1 MGLGEQAGLEGT
13 DDSSARS
20 GGPGRTVACVHGYFA
35 GRVQGVGFRYTAR
48 ALAQRHGVV
57 GFVRN
62 LADGRVELEAEGPPT
77 QVSEYLEALQ
87 REMGRYIRDQEL
99 RWSTRRLAGY
109 QRFEVRF

>member
-1 MGLGEQAGLEGT
+1 MPL
-13 DDSSARS
+13 
-20 GGPGRTVACVHGYFA
+20 GGPGRTVGCVHAYFA

-62 LADGRVELEAEGPPT
+62 MADGRVELEAEGPST

-87 REMGRYIRDQEL
+87 REMGRYIRDREL
-99 RWSTRRLAGY
+99 RWSVRRTANY
-109 QRFEVRF
+109 QRIEVRF